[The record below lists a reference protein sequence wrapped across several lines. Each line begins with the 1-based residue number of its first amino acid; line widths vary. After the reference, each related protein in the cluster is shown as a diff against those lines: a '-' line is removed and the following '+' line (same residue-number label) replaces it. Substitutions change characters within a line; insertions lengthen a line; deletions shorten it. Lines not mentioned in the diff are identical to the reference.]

1 MSEFILSGTAWFDGL
16 PEPVLWVSGGR
27 TAYLNSAARQ
37 MRPALGAVE
46 GERAPAWLAEL
57 AEDSATTLE
66 LDDRMWLARTQS
78 VQPEGI
84 LCQLIPLGEEQLL
97 SYDRVGQIAGQMRL
111 PLGNLIAATQLLER
125 AGTTAAPEK
134 LTQYQAI
141 QRKNYHAMLRVL
153 DNLDFLSSTQRLN
166 KAELL
171 PLDFGQLCSDVIACA
186 APLVERS
193 GCTLNLC
200 RSGEPLPVRGN
211 APLLRKMLLHFV
223 SNELRA
229 AGQGGTVTF
238 ALTRRGNRAKLTIRD
253 DGAGFAPRQLP
264 EIFSMT
270 ASADPDGLE
279 RGSGVG
285 LNICRMIVQ
294 RHGGR
299 LALLTG
305 TSRERV
311 VVELPLT
318 DDTSGGALHSRVD
331 YDGGL
336 EETLLQL
343 SDVLDWNCFLED
355 E

>member
-1 MSEFILSGTAWFDGL
+1 MSDFILSGGAWFDGL

-27 TAYLNSAARQ
+27 TAYLNPAAQQ

-46 GERAPAWLAEL
+46 GETVPAWLAEL
-57 AEDSATTLE
+57 PPDSATTLE
-66 LDDRMWLARTQS
+66 LDGRMWLGRTQS
-78 VQPEGI
+78 VQPEGLI
-84 LCQLIPLGEEQLL
+84 CQLIPLGEERLL

-111 PLGNLIAATQLLER
+111 PLGHLIAATQLIER
-125 AGTTAAPEK
+125 AGTSAAPEK
-134 LTQYQAI
+134 RAQYQAI
-141 QRKNYHAMLRVL
+141 QRKSYHAMLRVL

-166 KAELL
+166 KAELV
-171 PLDFGQLCSDVIACA
+171 PLDFGQLCADVAACA
-186 APLVERS
+186 APLAEQS
-193 GCTLNLC
+193 GRTLVLR
-200 RSGEPLPVRGN
+200 RSGEPMPVRGN
-211 APLLRKMLLHFV
+211 APLLRKLLLQLV

-229 AGQGGTVTF
+229 VGEGGTVTF
-238 ALTRRGNRAKLTIRD
+238 AVSRRDNCVKLTIRD

-270 ASADPDGLE
+270 ASADPDSLE
-279 RGSGVG
+279 QGCGVG

-305 TSRERV
+305 TGRERV
-311 VVELPLT
+311 AVELPLT

-343 SDVLDWNCFLED
+343 ADVLDWNCFLED